1 MDKQIVA
8 QVEAALSDVLERE
21 ITGLTE
27 DTRLLEDLH
36 LDSTSVMEMLM
47 FLEDSLGIVIDPENL
62 DMEDFQS
69 IGTLTAYLAR
79 VSPEPQLQDR

>member
-1 MDKQIVA
+1 MDKHIVA
-8 QVEAALSDVLERE
+8 QVEAALSEVLERE

-27 DTRLLEDLH
+27 EARLLEDLH

-47 FLEDSLGIVIDPENL
+47 HLEDSLGIVIDPENL

-69 IGTLTAYLAR
+69 VGTLTAYLAR
-79 VSPEPQLQDR
+79 VAPEPQLQGR